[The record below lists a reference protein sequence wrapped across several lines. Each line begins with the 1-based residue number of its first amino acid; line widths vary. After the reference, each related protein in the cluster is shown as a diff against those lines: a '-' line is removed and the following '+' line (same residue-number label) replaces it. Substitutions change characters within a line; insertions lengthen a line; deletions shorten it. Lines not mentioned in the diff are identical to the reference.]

1 APAHTFANGLLIKT
15 IPILSVYAVSTT
27 SVSMAW
33 TAPAN
38 TTLTNYTVVWGTAY
52 GTYATG
58 SHSMAG
64 TGTLTYTVTGLS
76 INTTY
81 WFEIET
87 WMSATARG
95 PVSNA
100 APSHTFANGLLIQ
113 TIPILSVYAVSTTS
127 ISTAWTAP
135 ANTTLTN
142 YTVVWG
148 TAYGTYAT
156 GSHSMAGTGTLT
168 YTVTGLSI
176 NTTYWFEIETW
187 MSATARGPV
196 SNAAP
201 SHTF

>member
-81 WFEIET
+81 WFEILT
-87 WMSATARG
+87 WTSATARG

-100 APSHTFANGLLIQ
+100 APAHTFANGELVATL
-113 TIPILSVYAVSTTS
+113 PDLSVASVTQTS
-127 ISTAWTAP
+127 VLLTWTAP
-135 ANTTLTN
+135 QNVSVTN
-142 YTVVWG
+142 YTVEWG
-148 TAYGTYAT
+148 TVFGTYS
-156 GSHSMAGTGTLT
+156 GSHSMGGASTLT
-168 YTVTGLSI
+168 YTVTALAA
-176 NTTYWFEIETW
+176 NTTYYFLVETW
-187 MSATARGPV
+187 TSATARGP
-196 SNAAP
+196 S
-201 SHTF
+201 S